1 MSKGAGLRRGAVE
14 QVDEADGQ
22 EMLVG
27 CQGCLPPL
35 ILVVRRRTP
44 GLYKY
49 SSLKVLPSISQ
60 TQQAIKKLREKYL
73 T

>member
-1 MSKGAGLRRGAVE
+1 LRRGAVE

-35 ILVVRRRTP
+35 ILVVSWLHFRLRMYFKIF
-44 GLYKY
+44 G
-49 SSLKVLPSISQ
+49 
-60 TQQAIKKLREKYL
+60 KKLNIKL
-73 T
+73 V